1 MFHHSLWG
9 LGCSPNKHFAFVST
23 NALLAKYVFEKAEW
37 RIKKI

>member
-23 NALLAKYVFEKAEW
+23 NALLAKYVFEKSRMAY
-37 RIKKI
+37 